1 MAQFYYVAHIKHC
14 ASETEWAKNLIH
26 SRHFGIESI
35 GVTSNGDMTDI
46 PCGRDTSRTLVLLF
60 LARGPIVFHL
70 SFTSC

>member
-1 MAQFYYVAHIKHC
+1 MLPILYTVPVRQNGQKTSFTA
-14 ASETEWAKNLIH
+14 
-26 SRHFGIESI
+26 RFGIESI